1 MSSFEKG
8 IRMHPKKVALV
19 TGANKGL
26 GKEVA
31 RQLAEHG
38 MRILIGS
45 RNIASGESTAEEL
58 RKEGHEVYTLQID
71 VTREPSVEAAA
82 NWVKD
87 TFGSLDVLIANAGI
101 LRRVATLDTTAA
113 DMFETY
119 DTNVFGVVRTIHQ
132 MLPLLQKSPHP
143 RIVTVTST
151 TASQTLCGDPA
162 TLFGQSDTILAYAS
176 SKAAVNMLTVQYAN
190 AFARSAAHAHIKINA
205 ATPGHIATDL
215 NGHQGTRTARQGARV
230 IVKLATLDGDG
241 PSGGF
246 YNEDG
251 PLPR

>member
-1 MSSFEKG
+1 
-8 IRMHPKKVALV
+8 MHHKKIALV

-26 GKEVA
+26 GREVA
-31 RQLAEHG
+31 RQLAEQG
-38 MRILIGS
+38 LKVLIGS
-45 RNIASGESTAEEL
+45 RNSASGEATAEEL
-58 RKEGHEVYTLQID
+58 RKEGHEAYALQID
-71 VTREPSVEAAA
+71 VTSEPSVEAAA
-82 NWVKD
+82 NWVND
-87 TFGSLDVLIANAGI
+87 TFGRLDVLIANAGI
-101 LRRVATLDTTAA
+101 LRRVATFETTAA

-119 DTNVFGVVRTIHQ
+119 DTNVFGMVRTVHR
-132 MLPLLQKSPHP
+132 MLPLLQKSQHP
-143 RIVTVTST
+143 RIVTVAST
-151 TASQTLCGDPA
+151 TASQTLCGDPT

-190 AFARSAAHAHIKINA
+190 AFARSAAHAHVKINA

-215 NGHQGTRTARQGARV
+215 NGHQGTRTAGQGATV
-230 IVKLATLDGDG
+230 VVKLATLDDDG